1 MSFLHQ
7 SMYIFKAGLSSS
19 YYGWAKYKEK
29 VTDVSDP
36 NQTGREG
43 GGGGGVW
50 GHGISS
56 IEETACEN
64 SRGQLKKKLNSL
76 EFSRDVTQF
85 CIISSGD
92 SLFSLEF
99 LRLKSQ
105 I

>member
-29 VTDVSDP
+29 VTDVSDS
-36 NQTGREG
+36 NQTGRER
-43 GGGGGVW
+43 GGGVW

-56 IEETACEN
+56 IEERACEN

-76 EFSRDVTQF
+76 EFSRDATQF